1 MALRGSSPL
10 RRGSGRLPQ
19 NDHDFH
25 HDRTR
30 AAARLLAAA
39 DGRPSSA
46 ALRTAVAKALRRHP
60 RFAMVVG
67 GGRMSTTI
75 FVTTGGEG
83 EMDFLT
89 TAPTHACCVLPLSR
103 H

>member
-1 MALRGSSPL
+1 
-10 RRGSGRLPQ
+10 
-19 NDHDFH
+19 
-25 HDRTR
+25 
-30 AAARLLAAA
+30 
-39 DGRPSSA
+39 
-46 ALRTAVAKALRRHP
+46 
-60 RFAMVVG
+60 VG